1 MVLFLLIVIM
11 ILCYNGIKR
20 ENKYKK
26 DKEKYEFMLYNYTK
40 LYKKC
45 ELQEKMIDNLKEQI
59 ESFKEK
65 KGVAC
70 FRDIKIYTGDE
81 DE

>member
-26 DKEKYEFMLYNYTK
+26 DKEKYEFMFDNYTK

-65 KGVAC
+65 K
-70 FRDIKIYTGDE
+70 E
-81 DE
+81 